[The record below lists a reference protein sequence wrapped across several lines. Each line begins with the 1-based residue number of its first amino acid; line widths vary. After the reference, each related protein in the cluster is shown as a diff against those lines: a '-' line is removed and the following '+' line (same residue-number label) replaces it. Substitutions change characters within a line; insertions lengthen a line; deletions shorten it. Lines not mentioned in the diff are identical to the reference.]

1 MIEIIKVELFIIMQI
16 AVGLIIYTLWKARK
30 QNDTNK

>member
-16 AVGLIIYTLWKARK
+16 AVGLIIYTLWKVKR
-30 QNDTNK
+30 